1 MTTCKSPVRP
11 ENLEGFLV
19 AAMQTN
25 GLPEADARTTA
36 RVFVTND
43 TWGVYTHGS
52 KQIRGLLKNYRD
64 GRMSLTDEPVIER
77 DGPGSALIDARQTMP
92 AVVSVQAMEL
102 AVAKARKTGIAFV
115 AVRNSGHYGG
125 AGYYAH
131 LAAEQGMIG
140 MSFTN
145 VDPGVTVPGARV
157 PLLGTNPIGYAIPTN
172 KEPTVM
178 MDIATSVVAASKIY
192 ALRELGKAIPEG
204 WIIDKEGLP
213 TTNPEGYPAVGAL
226 LPMAGHKGY
235 GIGLLIEVL
244 TGVIAGGAFGE
255 QVVSW
260 VLEDPTPVNQSH
272 SFLAIDV
279 SHYLDATDFRNRMD
293 ELVRF
298 IRNAPRAKGAER
310 IYLPGE
316 LEWDARV
323 AALEHGMMLPDHV
336 MVRLEGLSLDTGIP
350 LETIYG

>member
-1 MTTCKSPVRP
+1 
-11 ENLEGFLV
+11 
-19 AAMQTN
+19 
-25 GLPEADARTTA
+25 
-36 RVFVTND
+36 
-43 TWGVYTHGS
+43 
-52 KQIRGLLKNYRD
+52 
-64 GRMSLTDEPVIER
+64 
-77 DGPGSALIDARQTMP
+77 
-92 AVVSVQAMEL
+92 
-102 AVAKARKTGIAFV
+102 
-115 AVRNSGHYGG
+115 
-125 AGYYAH
+125 
-131 LAAEQGMIG
+131 
-140 MSFTN
+140 
-145 VDPGVTVPGARV
+145 V

-192 ALRELGKAIPEG
+192 ALRELGKSIPEG

-244 TGVIAGGAFGE
+244 TGVIAGGAFGQ

-310 IYLPGE
+310 IFLPGE

-323 AALEHGMMLPDHV
+323 AALEHGMRLPDHV

-350 LETIYG
+350 LDTIYG

>member
-1 MTTCKSPVRP
+1 MSTCKSPVRP
-11 ENLEGFLV
+11 EALEAFCI
-19 AAMQTN
+19 AALQTG
-25 GLPEADARTTA
+25 GLSATDAAITA

-64 GRMSLTDEPVIER
+64 GRMSLTNKPVVER
-77 DGPGSALIDARQTMP
+77 DSPGSALINAKQTMP
-92 AVVSVQAMEL
+92 AVVSVDAMNL
-102 AVAKARKTGIAFV
+102 AISKAKKTGTAFV
-115 AVRNSGHYGG
+115 AVSNSGHYGG

-131 LAAEQGMIG
+131 MAAEQGMIG
-140 MSFTN
+140 LSFTN

-157 PLLGTNPIGYAIPTN
+157 PLLGTNPIAYAVPTN

-178 MDIATSVVAASKIY
+178 MDIATSVVAASKIF
-192 ALRELGKAIPEG
+192 AARETGKPIPEG
-204 WIIDKEGLP
+204 WIIDKDGLP

-226 LPMAGHKGY
+226 LPMAAHKGY
-235 GIGLLIEVL
+235 GIGFLVEVL
-244 TGVIAGGAFGE
+244 TGVIAGGAFGQ

-279 SHYLDATDFRNRMD
+279 SHFLDASDFKNRMD

-310 IYLPGE
+310 IFLPGE
-316 LEWDARV
+316 IEWESRV
-323 AALEHGMMLPDHV
+323 AAMEYGMQLPDHV
-336 MVRLEGLSLDTGIP
+336 MVRLEGLAQDTGVD
-350 LETIYG
+350 LDTIYG

>member
-1 MTTCKSPVRP
+1 MIHRIFTVAFFLVLLVSWEVASRSGLWSPV
-11 ENLEGFLV
+11 
-19 AAMQTN
+19 
-25 GLPEADARTTA
+25 
-36 RVFVTND
+36 
-43 TWGVYTHGS
+43 
-52 KQIRGLLKNYRD
+52 
-64 GRMSLTDEPVIER
+64 
-77 DGPGSALIDARQTMP
+77 
-92 AVVSVQAMEL
+92 
-102 AVAKARKTGIAFV
+102 
-115 AVRNSGHYGG
+115 
-125 AGYYAH
+125 
-131 LAAEQGMIG
+131 
-140 MSFTN
+140 
-145 VDPGVTVPGARV
+145 
-157 PLLGTNPIGYAIPTN
+157 
-172 KEPTVM
+172 
-178 MDIATSVVAASKIY
+178 
-192 ALRELGKAIPEG
+192 
-204 WIIDKEGLP
+204 
-213 TTNPEGYPAVGAL
+213 L
-226 LPMAGHKGY
+226 LPSPLNVLEYMWQATMDGTLVTSTMVTMKRLLLGY